1 MQPQSS
7 QIERSQ
13 SFNTH
18 TITTA
23 ESHLRVGSVI
33 ETHKYVWHAY
43 LFARVNFMTTRSVRK
58 QDAAISRNVVL

>member
-1 MQPQSS
+1 MEPQSS

-13 SFNTH
+13 SFNT
-18 TITTA
+18 IQLQLA
-23 ESHLRVGSVI
+23 ESQLRVGSVI

>member
-1 MQPQSS
+1 MEPQSS
-7 QIERSQ
+7 QIVRFQ
-13 SFNTH
+13 SFNT
-18 TITTA
+18 IQLQLA
-23 ESHLRVGSVI
+23 ESQLRVGSVI

>member
-1 MQPQSS
+1 MEPQSS
-7 QIERSQ
+7 QIVRFQ
-13 SFNTH
+13 SFNT
-18 TITTA
+18 IQLQLV
-23 ESHLRVGSVI
+23 ESQLRVGSVI